1 MRNGSNVKHGTLTY
15 APVNLGGGGFV
26 TRLKIA
32 DDGTLVAGTDSYSGY
47 FRAAAASKWTP
58 MLRPGDNISASLLPT
73 DLWNGGP
80 GAYDVAICAT
90 NSSIQ
95 CLYVMGWLYRTTDG
109 WVTATRTNF
118 TRNTNM
124 VGNGSYRLTGA
135 MVEIDPQNGSVIYV
149 GTDAGV
155 TVSLDGGATW
165 TPISTATIPLC
176 TGGRYYSI
184 AFDRSST
191 VTAGK
196 TQGIYIFS
204 NGVGL
209 KKTSNAGTSWA
220 AVTGGITPPTLCG
233 CLAVHPTTGV
243 VFVGGDGAG
252 GNAQLY
258 KYASAAWAAPA
269 TATSVKHVVLDST
282 KVYAFTDSGTY
293 RASADSGATF
303 NATATAPVRSFTDIP
318 WHVWGKEDWMS
329 NGGVVKDPTQN
340 RLWIGEGI
348 GAWSVDAPPTTDG
361 GTFSAVERSKG
372 IENLVVAHL
381 HVNANGTLFASCHDR
396 PFFAAPRTAATSRYP
411 SRHGPNNT
419 NAIYMGTMMDSAIDD
434 PNFVVGIGQDNAYY
448 STDGTAPSIPFAS
461 NPFTAAGG
469 GFTGNIAVGNKSNI
483 IMVPGQNGGP
493 PVYTLDGG
501 RTWNDTGLG
510 STGWINS
517 YTLMRRIILADKA
530 NPGIFYL
537 FNVGNAATDTSGKVG
552 VWKTT
557 NGGASWTRVRSAV
570 ITTYGADFWNGNL
583 KQVPGQAGHF
593 LWSAGDNGDG
603 LYKSTDFCV
612 TWTKISGSGE
622 TFAFGMGAALP
633 GGSGYPAILANG
645 YRGAT
650 YGWWLSEDGGTT
662 WTQIY
667 THLGNVNF
675 DQVDD
680 IAGDANVYGLWY
692 AGMGGSGA
700 SRLIYFDTAHAT

>member
-1 MRNGSNVKHGTLTY
+1 
-15 APVNLGGGGFV
+15 
-26 TRLKIA
+26 
-32 DDGTLVAGTDSYSGY
+32 
-47 FRAAAASKWTP
+47 

-73 DLWNGGP
+73 DLWNATS

-90 NSSIQ
+90 NSNIQ
-95 CLYVMGWLYRTTDG
+95 CLYAMGYLFRTTDG

-124 VGNGSYRLTGA
+124 VSNGSFRTTGA
-135 MVEIDPQNGSVIYV
+135 MVEIDPQNGSVIFV

-155 TVSLDGGATW
+155 TVSIDGGSTW

-176 TGGRYYSI
+176 TGGKYYSI

-191 VTAGK
+191 VSGGR

-209 KKTSNAGTSWA
+209 KKTSNAGGTWA
-220 AVTGGITPPTLCG
+220 SVTGGITPPTGCG

-243 VFVGGDGAG
+243 VFVAGDGTSA
-252 GNAQLY
+252 NSQLY
-258 KYASAAWAAPA
+258 KYAAGAWSAPA
-269 TATSVKHVVLDST
+269 TATTVKHVVIDGT
-282 KVYAFTDSGTY
+282 KVYAFTQSGAY
-293 RASADSGATF
+293 RVSTDSGATF
-303 NATATAPVRSFTDIP
+303 NPSETAPARSFTDIP
-318 WHVWGKEDWMS
+318 WHAWAKEDFMS

-348 GAWSVDAPPTTDG
+348 GVWSADNPPTTDG
-361 GTFSAVERSKG
+361 GTFSVVERSKG
-372 IENLVVAHL
+372 IENLVVDHL
-381 HVNANGTLFASCHDR
+381 HVNGNGTLFVSCHDR
-396 PFFAAPRTAATSRYP
+396 PFFAAPRSAATSRYP
-411 SRHGPNNT
+411 SRHGRSNVD
-419 NAIYMGTMMDSAIDD
+419 AIYHATMTDSAIDD
-434 PNFVVGIGQDNAYY
+434 PNFVVGVGQDNAYY

-469 GFTGNIAVGNKSNI
+469 GFTGNIAVGNKNNI
-483 IMVPGQNGGP
+483 VFVPSQNTGV

-501 RTWNDTGLG
+501 KTWADCGLG
-510 STGWINS
+510 STGWING
-517 YTLMRRIILADKA
+517 YTLMRHILLADKA
-530 NPGIFYL
+530 NPGTFYV
-537 FNVGNAATDTSGKVG
+537 FNVGNGSPDTSGKVG
-552 VWKTT
+552 IWKTI
-557 NGGASWTRVRSAV
+557 NGGASWTRVRSSV
-570 ITTYGADFWNGNL
+570 ITTFGMDFWNSNL
-583 KQVPGQAGHF
+583 KQVPGQPGHF

-603 LYKSTDFCV
+603 FYISTDYCV

-622 TFAFGMGAALP
+622 TFAFGVGAALP
-633 GGSGYPAILANG
+633 GGSGYPAILING

-650 YGWWLSEDGGTT
+650 YGWWLSEDAGAT

-680 IAGDANVYGLWY
+680 IAGDLNVYGLWY

-700 SRLIYFDTAHAT
+700 SRLTYVDTAHST